1 MEIKKNCEK
10 WSSHL
15 SQSFYYKLLII
26 FLFIRLHSHMLV
38 FAGVLVRA
46 QIFKLLLAVIEGYIV
61 QVAVECIVAQAPD
74 DFHFPHSAVLRDD
87 AVVDEVNIVL
97 VLLKMRLSLDF
108 RADILEVFG
117 IDELPDSGQRSWCTS

>member
-61 QVAVECIVAQAPD
+61 QVAVECIVAQAPMISTSLTLPS
-74 DFHFPHSAVLRDD
+74 FVT
-87 AVVDEVNIVL
+87 
-97 VLLKMRLSLDF
+97 MRWL
-108 RADILEVFG
+108 
-117 IDELPDSGQRSWCTS
+117 TK